1 MVTDYITKSYI
12 KSGMRFRSRKFLV
25 LYTKNHI
32 YTKFNTPE
40 NLPNPLHLA
49 LLVSTLSHSPEI
61 RRIQKHVEKWS
72 DATSINQKR
81 NTPLLYGNF

>member
-1 MVTDYITKSYI
+1 MLYQIRDAFSLPEA
-12 KSGMRFRSRKFLV
+12 SRFIH
-25 LYTKNHI
+25 KNHI

-61 RRIQKHVEKWS
+61 RCIKNTLKS
-72 DATSINQKR
+72 GAKR
-81 NTPLLYGNF
+81 PL